1 MQGTLLLFN
10 GIFTPQKEGC
20 FKKKKMPPHA
30 GIQFFKL
37 PHHFFFFLFFHIHW
51 VSQEKSKNKNSSRV
65 LYMGYTAL
73 GMKCCWSKG
82 GQTQCSKGHYPTLKR
97 FVMNNSAYIFCTK
110 HNADEQRMGTCTFVI
125 LSQRI
130 LPCSC
135 LMPCYLSMITL
146 VLYTVGNS
154 EEKCINF
161 NVTTCLVGILFC
173 PLCSQG
179 VMPQLPSITQHP
191 QKKS

>member
-1 MQGTLLLFN
+1 MN
-10 GIFTPQKEGC
+10 
-20 FKKKKMPPHA
+20 
-30 GIQFFKL
+30 
-37 PHHFFFFLFFHIHW
+37 
-51 VSQEKSKNKNSSRV
+51 
-65 LYMGYTAL
+65 
-73 GMKCCWSKG
+73 
-82 GQTQCSKGHYPTLKR
+82 
-97 FVMNNSAYIFCTK
+97 NNSAYIFCTK

-154 EEKCINF
+154 EEKCIDF
-161 NVTTCLVGILFC
+161 NVTTSLAGILFC

-179 VMPQLPSITQHP
+179 VMPPIAKHYLTP
-191 QKKS
+191 QKKKCQHGLTINYISCWEVLNEWMGPCFRTSMIFVLPWRSWVGDAHYKPWHDVHTLLLQQFCYQNAFAFTVKYSTLNLFVFPRVMCYKLAVWLGVLEVMY